1 MTVAVIFGG
10 KSSEHT
16 VSIATG
22 FMTIK
27 ALEKNFDVL
36 PVYVDAQGVM
46 KSVGKRR
53 DVTLKK
59 LKKGKVVRFRSGTPC
74 FFVGAKTFNISCA
87 VLCMHGMN
95 GEDGVMQGFL
105 KSLNIPFSGSG
116 VLASA
121 VGLDKD
127 FMKSRF
133 KSENIPTL
141 DYVSIKNRESEQEI
155 FDKLQKIGYPLILKP
170 ARLGSS
176 IGIGIA
182 SCKEEAEEKI
192 QNAFKYD
199 DKVVVERA
207 LKNFREVNCAILKR
221 CDEFIISHIEEPVR
235 SEEILSY
242 KDKYCYGAKSAIR
255 KIPACLEKETAEKIK
270 ELALK
275 TFRAL
280 ECAGVARVDFI
291 IDEEGEVWVNEIN
304 TIPGSLAHYLFAPLG
319 LNAKDVCSFLIED
332 AKWEKEREGRVS
344 YEYEDG
350 VIAGK

>member
-1 MTVAVIFGG
+1 MTIAVIFGG

-22 FMTIK
+22 FMTVK
-27 ALEKNFDVL
+27 ALEKSYDVL
-36 PVYVDAQGVM
+36 PIYVDGQGVM
-46 KSVGKRR
+46 KCAGKSKN
-53 DVTLKK
+53 VTLKK
-59 LKKGKVVRFRSGTPC
+59 LKRGKVVRFVSGKPC
-74 FFVGAKTFNISCA
+74 FYVGAKAFNISCA

-105 KSLNIPFSGSG
+105 KSLNIPFTGSS

-127 FMKSRF
+127 FMKSRL

-141 DYVSIKNRESEQEI
+141 DYVTLKRGDSEEEI
-155 FDKLQKIGYPLILKP
+155 FSKLKKIGYPLILKP

-182 SCKEEAEEKI
+182 KNEGETQEKI
-192 QNAFKYD
+192 KNAFAYD
-199 DKVVVERA
+199 DKIVVERA
-207 LKNFREVNCAILKR
+207 LQNFKEVNCAIIKH
-221 CDEFIISHIEEPVR
+221 CDEYIISQIEEPLR

-242 KDKYCYGAKSAIR
+242 KDKYSYGSKSAIR
-255 KIPACLEKETAEKIK
+255 KIPAMLEKEVADKIK
-270 ELALK
+270 ELTKK
-275 TFRAL
+275 TFCAL
-280 ECAGVARVDFI
+280 ECASVARVDFMI
-291 IDEEGEVWVNEIN
+291 EENGEILVNEIN

-319 LNAKDVCSFLIED
+319 LNVMDVCSLLIDD
-332 AKWEKEREGRVS
+332 ALWEKDKEGRVC
-344 YEYEDG
+344 YEYEEG